1 MAGPPDAVK
10 TGSLLTS
17 APLVEIAIAVAVLCF
32 VSMLI
37 GLAISTLVTKS
48 EQTMP
53 ALVVVTMI
61 QVVAVRRLFPLTGA
75 IRWVSSIAPARW
87 GMGALASTTQP
98 ERDHA
103 RPGPADALWQHTPV
117 QWLTDIGFMILIG
130 LICLAITQWRLGK
143 LGPGHRK

>member
-1 MAGPPDAVK
+1 
-10 TGSLLTS
+10 
-17 APLVEIAIAVAVLCF
+17 
-32 VSMLI
+32 
-37 GLAISTLVTKS
+37 
-48 EQTMP
+48 MP

-61 QVVAVRRLFPLTGA
+61 QVVLSGGVIPLTGA

-87 GMGALASTTQP
+87 GMGALGSTTSLSVIT
-98 ERDHA
+98 
-103 RPGPADALWQHTPV
+103 PGQAPDALWRHTPV